1 MDDASSIGVSCLQYA
16 TSRRAASLADG
27 ASLALVAGLGRHG
40 GGDHSFLSERTLQR
54 EQQQINY
61 GIRMQFLAGMPS
73 VNRHNPPGA
82 YSMTKPV
89 AFMDAQ
95 AAEAHAPQR
104 RGEKAVLGGGGARPL
119 ASSSAPSGKSEQ
131 TPKTE
136 PKVSKRAAKK
146 QEETDALEKFV
157 DAWKFDSRETGTS
170 KRLQLLMARKE
181 AVDDEKTA
189 IMKAWRKVFQAGCW
203 CVAARRMEGKRSA
216 HLCARASPLTKN
228 TRARPRGGRFW
239 FNDIT
244 GESTVEIP
252 NAAIERAVTAKE
264 VLKKRTNRP
273 SHDQPEEVVSH
284 GTGAKVYDGRAFEDL
299 MSQLERRQSFG

>member
-1 MDDASSIGVSCLQYA
+1 MRGVRRRVGSDVGVAVGSNMDDASSIGGFMPPVRDLAASD
-16 TSRRAASLADG
+16 ASLADD
-27 ASLALVAGLGRHG
+27 ASLASSLGSVDTAGD
-40 GGDHSFLSERTLQR
+40 DHSFLSERTLQR

-73 VNRHNPPGA
+73 VNRHNPPGT

-89 AFMDAQ
+89 AFMTRKQ
-95 AAEAHAPQR
+95 AKHMRRNGEAR
-104 RGEKAVLGGGGARPL
+104 KAVLGGGGARPL

-131 TPKTE
+131 TPMTE

-203 CVAARRMEGKRSA
+203 CVAARANGGGSEAPTCVRVRA
-216 HLCARASPLTKN
+216 HSPK
-228 TRARPRGGRFW
+228 TRARVRAGAGS
-239 FNDIT
+239 
-244 GESTVEIP
+244 GSTISP
-252 NAAIERAVTAKE
+252 ASRRSRYRTRRSRER
-264 VLKKRTNRP
+264 
-273 SHDQPEEVVSH
+273 
-284 GTGAKVYDGRAFEDL
+284 
-299 MSQLERRQSFG
+299 